1 MRQEQ
6 AYPPQMQQP
15 QPQYYNDADEN
26 EPLNMNTIVA
36 QYKTENRVKSRFK
49 FTLHN
54 AVVFVDGVH
63 YFIKELKAQFEY

>member
-1 MRQEQ
+1 MPGYPVRQE
-6 AYPPQMQQP
+6 AYAPQSVQMQQP

-49 FTLHN
+49 FTIQR
-54 AVVFVDGVH
+54 AK
-63 YFIKELKAQFEY
+63 I